1 MAHSETADSPE
12 ADEEAIA
19 NVEEGINKVSQ
30 NKVHPKNAFETR
42 CIESAEVIPKKVAK
56 DEDFHFAASGVES
69 CAKIYGFRV
78 DRVHEKTEVLRAQI
92 ASGDPEDPDEPDK
105 PDKPDK
111 RKVVSATCKSASE
124 LNMGDDWFSAGEI
137 VEPYFQNIADQREMF
152 FDGGRGL
159 SLKLMGTATHDGIP
173 RLIFDGRQ
181 HAHVSEPGVA
191 VPPGIAP
198 ELSKELQEMLLD
210 SEFDE
215 DATCQGEDLRKS
227 MRDYAGVVNWR
238 NFEEENDGFQ
248 NDANAAGDFEP
259 FFDGEM
265 EGEAHGRADPEHE
278 ALIKAHF
285 ELVDAD
291 QDKWEKDF
299 LERPNPVVPVQP
311 EARGRP
317 AKRSKVDKQGLSAWW
332 KEYKDEPAKEYNGI
346 KLSLLF
352 NVRQVRQIRPLE
364 LGTGWVPS
372 RYSFNDFYTLDKPMP
387 PQVMQIKDAEGGPIG
402 EDDADLFEIPMPL
415 DEANVEDME
424 RRAAA
429 EQMDLRREKHDESAD
444 REERAN
450 METAF
455 VKGRRAKTTHGDIV
469 SAMNET
475 LDEKEVDGLSDIN
488 FTELLI
494 SVRRRLSEQPKAPGV
509 AEMFVSLLV
518 MANEQPAHQ
527 AQLDLDMQV
536 PPPVKPGLELRAL
549 PTTNDQDHRNWRYAN
564 DDDFEVTRDDDF
576 KVIRDLRATVSRSGG
591 LPQTPEAFSVRKA
604 IATTPVLPS
613 KKTKLNTDSAKK
625 TSRKTS
631 EPPASPA
638 KKKRVAEE
646 CSGGALNPFS
656 NRSPEEQVDDADR
669 EPGSGG
675 RSFDSPSPARARA
688 RSPPTTPSPATQD

>member
-1 MAHSETADSPE
+1 
-12 ADEEAIA
+12 
-19 NVEEGINKVSQ
+19 
-30 NKVHPKNAFETR
+30 
-42 CIESAEVIPKKVAK
+42 
-56 DEDFHFAASGVES
+56 
-69 CAKIYGFRV
+69 
-78 DRVHEKTEVLRAQI
+78 
-92 ASGDPEDPDEPDK
+92 
-105 PDKPDK
+105 
-111 RKVVSATCKSASE
+111 
-124 LNMGDDWFSAGEI
+124 
-137 VEPYFQNIADQREMF
+137 
-152 FDGGRGL
+152 
-159 SLKLMGTATHDGIP
+159 
-173 RLIFDGRQ
+173 
-181 HAHVSEPGVA
+181 
-191 VPPGIAP
+191 
-198 ELSKELQEMLLD
+198 
-210 SEFDE
+210 
-215 DATCQGEDLRKS
+215 

-604 IATTPVLPS
+604 IATTPDPPS